1 MITTKKERAE
11 IVLEVFTWALGK
23 GADDVHDISDG
34 VVQEVLA
41 ELAAAAHVP
50 HSQEWSM
57 FWSLFEN
64 EMAVPAGG
72 EQLGDDLED
81 DDDAPGVLLVIS
93 QYEWECPHCAT
104 INKVSEAK
112 PYVYCGECGRKAEAG
127 TIADVW

>member
-11 IVLEVFTWALGK
+11 IVLEVFTWALGQ
-23 GADDVHDISDG
+23 GADDVHDISDE

-41 ELAAAAHVP
+41 ELAATAHVP

-64 EMAVPAGG
+64 EMALPVDD
-72 EQLGDDLED
+72 EQLPD
-81 DDDAPGVLLVIS
+81 DDGNDEVPSTLLVIS

-112 PYVYCGECGRKAEAG
+112 PYVYCGECGRKTEAN